1 MDDYFQ
7 WLMLLFVIIT
17 TIVRA
22 VKGRKVKK
30 VREQLAAVAP
40 LINASVDAGRRSI
53 SGKVEGVP
61 FKIKYEP
68 EVENSPARLDLIFEK
83 RLPFNLEVAER
94 ITPFDPQQSSQAGE
108 FLLDDRKFDE
118 KFSVTTDDP
127 EACREYLRDPLFH
140 QGIEL
145 VNSEGWRIRFTR
157 RRAVFA
163 RWDSEWLTNTEQ
175 AAATFSRILQLGH
188 SIIAEFE

>member
-108 FLLDDRKFDE
+108 FLLDRLPPGIINLLDQEHRLGFLEHVDGNGHRHVEHVVILALNIGFVIGDR
-118 KFSVTTDDP
+118 
-127 EACREYLRDPLFH
+127 EAGVAVRRDH
-140 QGIEL
+140 Q
-145 VNSEGWRIRFTR
+145 
-157 RRAVFA
+157 
-163 RWDSEWLTNTEQ
+163 
-175 AAATFSRILQLGH
+175 
-188 SIIAEFE
+188 